1 MNFNIP
7 TSKISGPPGTG
18 KTTYLLGIVEDLL
31 KKKVDPR
38 KIAFVTFTKA
48 GANEAAERAREKFGL
63 GEEDFPWFRTLHSMC
78 LRAVRHKM
86 NNRVLAGK
94 HLYEIGKDLGLSF
107 TFNRYA
113 NDFVNNT
120 KGDHILAI
128 YNLHILKRTNLA
140 DECKEYSGASVH
152 FPEVRQFGDYYE
164 RYKAHHNLID
174 FSDMLFEFVRG
185 NYQVPVDY
193 VIVDEAQDL
202 SKLQWMVVEK
212 IAKGAKQVWVAGDDD
227 QAIFGWA
234 GASPELL
241 IDLKGMHTV
250 LTQSYRIPRVVHNIA
265 EEITKKL
272 RKRLE
277 KKYAPRAVD
286 GRVQGVDSVDQ
297 IKIEKGSGSWLFLA
311 RNIANLGVYQ
321 ASLFSRGLPFTSPFD
336 DDNLRS
342 AREAVL
348 SWGKLTRGEL
358 IDAKQAQE
366 VYKFLPVRDVVT
378 YGFKKKIEALDP
390 RDPVDLHTLKSD
402 FGLIKTGKWQ
412 DLFRLKPEIKSYLS
426 KADTSGFL
434 QNGSDSRI
442 EINTI
447 HGSKGRE
454 AENVVI
460 DLSMSTKTYQGYLAK
475 PDNEH
480 RVFYVGFTRAKEN
493 LYIINPKGAK
503 HYKI

>member
-1 MNFNIP
+1 M
-7 TSKISGPPGTG
+7 
-18 KTTYLLGIVEDLL
+18 
-31 KKKVDPR
+31 KKKVDPK

-63 GEEDFPWFRTLHSMC
+63 SEEDFPWFRTLHSMC
-78 LRAVRHKM
+78 LRAVRGKT
-86 NNRVLAGK
+86 NDRVMTGK
-94 HLYEIGKDLGLSF
+94 HLYDIGKDLGLRF
-107 TFNRYA
+107 TFNRHA

-120 KGDHILAI
+120 KGDHVLAI

-140 DECKEYSGASVH
+140 DECKEYSGANVH
-152 FPEVRQFGDYYE
+152 YPEVRQFGDYYA
-164 RYKAHHNLID
+164 RYKTHHNLID
-174 FSDMLFEFVRG
+174 FSDMLLEFVRG
-185 NYQVPVDY
+185 DYRVPVDY
-193 VIVDEAQDL
+193 IIVDEAQDL

-241 IDLKGMHTV
+241 IDLEGEHTV
-250 LTQSYRIPRVVHNIA
+250 LSQSYRIPKSVHTIA
-265 EEITKKL
+265 ETISGKL
-272 RKRLE
+272 TKRLD
-277 KKYAPRAVD
+277 KKYAPRGADGRIRGVD
-286 GRVQGVDSVDQ
+286 GVDQ

-311 RNIANLGVYQ
+311 RNIANLGAYQ

-336 DDNLRS
+336 DDGLRS

-378 YGFKKKIEALDP
+378 YGFKKKLDSLDP
-390 RDPVDLHTLKSD
+390 RDPVDLHTLKGD
-402 FGLIKTGKWQ
+402 FGLIKTGRWQ
-412 DLFRLKPEIKSYLS
+412 DLFRLKPEIKSYLG

-434 QNGSDSRI
+434 VDGHGPKI

-454 AENVVI
+454 ADNVVV
-460 DLSMSTKTYQGYLAK
+460 DLAMGMKTYQGYLAK

-480 RVFYVGFTRAKEN
+480 RVFYVGFTRTKEN